1 MNDLTLKVYIWL
13 RTLMVCE
20 EAQDLV
26 EYALLL
32 TLIACGVILG
42 AKDLAVGI
50 DHAYDSL
57 ALSVRHYTR
66 SGHSFDD

>member
-32 TLIACGVILG
+32 ALIACGATAGMRI
-42 AKDLAVGI
+42 LAVGL
-50 DHAYDSL
+50 DHAFDSL
-57 ALSVRHYTR
+57 AFSVREYTSTR
-66 SGHSFDD
+66 VND